1 MRALLASFIMAAL
14 LAAPAQAQPTQDRA
28 AAFAQLDPIFETF
41 AAERH
46 VPGLVY
52 GVVVDGKLAY
62 VKSIGVQDTEASRPV
77 TADSV
82 FRIAS
87 MSKNFT
93 ALAILKLR
101 DEGKLS
107 LDASAES
114 LIPELKGLT
123 YPTTDSPSIRVRDL
137 LNHTGGFV
145 TDDPWGDRQLD
156 MSEADFSRFLKAGV
170 PFSRSPAMA
179 MEYSNFGYA
188 LLGRIVTNRARQP
201 YDAYIES
208 RILRPLG
215 MSASTFDVGKIPAE
229 HRAIGYRWEDE
240 TWREEPALGPGV
252 FGAMGGLAV
261 SANDYAKYI
270 AWVLAAWPPRDGP
283 EDAIL
288 NRSSVREIVQGSNF
302 PVVVTRAEPAGCD
315 RARTYG
321 MGMIVLADCVLGP
334 HFTHSGGLPGYGSNV
349 LFLPERGVGVFA
361 LANRTYAGV
370 SPSVRDAAVL
380 LVKSGAFPARPAHGG
395 ERLETAA
402 KIMAK
407 IYAAG
412 DVMAAG
418 DGLAM
423 NFLLDSD
430 AAHRNA
436 DLTRLKAQLGAC
448 ASRPTIVAETTM
460 SGAISYECEKGRLL
474 AQVLLAPTTPVSLQ
488 TYVLAGVPA
497 PR

>member
-1 MRALLASFIMAAL
+1 
-14 LAAPAQAQPTQDRA
+14 
-28 AAFAQLDPIFETF
+28 
-41 AAERH
+41 
-46 VPGLVY
+46 
-52 GVVVDGKLAY
+52 
-62 VKSIGVQDTEASRPV
+62 VKSIGVQDTVAKRPV

-93 ALAILKLR
+93 ALAVLKLR

-107 LDASAES
+107 LDAPAET
-114 LIPELKGLT
+114 LIPELKGLA
-123 YPTTDSPSIRVRDL
+123 YPTTDSPKIRVRDL

-156 MSEADFSRFLKAGV
+156 MSEAEFSRFLKAGV

-188 LLGRIVTNRARQP
+188 LLGRVVTNRARQP
-201 YDAYIES
+201 YDAYIER

-215 MSASTFDVGKIPAE
+215 MTASTYDVARIPAE

-240 TWREEPALGPGV
+240 AWREEPALGPGV

-288 NRSSVREIVQGSNF
+288 KRSSVREIVQGSNF
-302 PVVVTRAEPAGCD
+302 PTIVNRADPAGCD
-315 RARTYG
+315 RARVYG

-361 LANRTYAGV
+361 LANRTYAGA
-370 SPSVRDAAVL
+370 SPVVRDAAVM
-380 LVKSGAFPARPAHGG
+380 LVKSGAFPAWPMPGG
-395 ERLETAA
+395 ERLEAA
-402 KIMAK
+402 ARIVAK

-412 DVMAAG
+412 DVMAARE
-418 DGLAM
+418 GLAM
-423 NFLLDSD
+423 NLLLDSD

-436 DLTRLKAQLGAC
+436 DLARLKAQLGAC
-448 ASRPTIVAETTM
+448 QPTPTVAAETAM
-460 SGAISYECEKGRLL
+460 SGAISYVCEKGRLQ

-488 TYVLAGVPA
+488 TYLMVGVQT